1 MGHSFEARVRRVVS
15 DHLGV
20 EPEELLS
27 DVSLIDTLAADSLDL
42 LELALALE
50 EEFQIVLSESVIESV
65 RTYGDLVAAVDLG
78 LGRHEAQHP
87 IAAEFVERVWAR
99 VISPAPQSGG
109 DLQRAGWLT
118 PYTTQTIAED
128 ALHAGR
134 GARLEITVSPE
145 LPDARI
151 ARLQQ
156 ELAWLATRG
165 IHVQIRRDHHL
176 GAAGPRARPHAAA

>member
-1 MGHSFEARVRRVVS
+1 MGYSVEARVRRVVS

-20 EPEELLS
+20 EPDELGP
-27 DVSLIDTLAADSLDL
+27 DVSLTDTLAADSLDL
-42 LELALALE
+42 LEVALALE
-50 EEFQIVLSESVIESV
+50 DEFQIVLSESAIDSV
-65 RTYGDLVAAVDLG
+65 RTYGDLVGAVDLV
-78 LGRHEAQHP
+78 LGRHEPLRSASS
-87 IAAEFVERVWAR
+87 EFAERVWAR
-99 VISPAPQSGG
+99 VVSAAPQAGG

-156 ELAWLATRG
+156 DFAWLGARG
-165 IHVQIRRDHHL
+165 IQVNIRRDHHL
-176 GAAGPRARPHAAA
+176 GTSGLGAHPHAAA

>member
-1 MGHSFEARVRRVVS
+1 MGYSLEARVRRVVS

-20 EPEELLS
+20 EPDELLA
-27 DVSLIDTLAADSLDL
+27 DVSLTDTLAADSLDL
-42 LELALALE
+42 LEVALALE
-50 EEFQIVLSESVIESV
+50 DELHIVLPESVIDSI
-65 RTYGDLVAAVDLG
+65 RTFGDLVAAVDLA
-78 LGRHEAQHP
+78 LGRREPLRPAGDL
-87 IAAEFVERVWAR
+87 AERVWAR
-99 VISPAPQSGG
+99 VISPAPQAGG

-145 LPDARI
+145 LPDVRL

-156 ELAWLATRG
+156 EFAWLGARG
-165 IHVQIRRDHHL
+165 INVQIRRDHHL
-176 GAAGPRARPHAAA
+176 AGAGLRAGPDAAA